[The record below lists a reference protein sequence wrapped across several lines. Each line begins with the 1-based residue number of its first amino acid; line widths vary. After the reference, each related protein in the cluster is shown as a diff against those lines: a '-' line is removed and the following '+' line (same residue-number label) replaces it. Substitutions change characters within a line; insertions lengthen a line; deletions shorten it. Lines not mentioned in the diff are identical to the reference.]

1 MLRSHLEQRGVCG
14 IAPSLCVG
22 PAASPPL
29 RVAQRRF
36 SLEARWRPT
45 RRQKANAE
53 GTTLR
58 QTAKQRRE
66 RERKRRYRH
75 ETREKKRIQKC
86 RRRAT
91 MGCVGN
97 QIELG
102 GGVESVDDCEGALY
116 VLRVTVTEAA
126 MVDPMPR
133 RSLPLARK
141 RPKASLSG
149 ASVPERGYID
159 TRRC

>member
-1 MLRSHLEQRGVCG
+1 
-14 IAPSLCVG
+14 
-22 PAASPPL
+22 
-29 RVAQRRF
+29 
-36 SLEARWRPT
+36 
-45 RRQKANAE
+45 
-53 GTTLR
+53 
-58 QTAKQRRE
+58 
-66 RERKRRYRH
+66 
-75 ETREKKRIQKC
+75 
-86 RRRAT
+86 

-126 MVDPMPR
+126 MVDPMTR

-141 RPKASLSG
+141 RPKASLGG
-149 ASVPERGYID
+149 ASVPERGYKD